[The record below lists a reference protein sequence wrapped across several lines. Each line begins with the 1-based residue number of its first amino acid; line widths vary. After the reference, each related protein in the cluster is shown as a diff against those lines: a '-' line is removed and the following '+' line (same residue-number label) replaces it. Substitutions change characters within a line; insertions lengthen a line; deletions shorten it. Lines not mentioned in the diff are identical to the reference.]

1 MSEVSNDAIADS
13 NDPQWYKDAIIY
25 ELHVRAF
32 ADSNDDGIGDF
43 AGLTQKLD
51 YLRDLGV
58 TAIWLLPF
66 YPSPLL
72 DDGYDIAEYTEVH
85 PSYGNL
91 RDVRTFIREAHR
103 RGLRVITELVCNHTS
118 DQHPWF
124 QRARRARPGSAA
136 RDFYVWSD
144 NDDKYKGTRIIFKD
158 FESSNWSWDAE
169 ANAYYWHRFYRHQPD
184 LNFENPRVH
193 EAIRRV
199 MDFWLEMG
207 VDGLRLDAIPYLY
220 EQEGTS
226 CENLPQGYEFLRQL
240 RKYIDDHYEDRMLLA
255 EANQWPEDA
264 VAYFGEGD
272 MCQMAFHF
280 PVMPRLFMAIHQED
294 RFPIVDIVRQ
304 TPAIPDNCQW
314 AIFLR
319 NHDEL
324 TLEMVTDEERDY
336 MYRVYAAD
344 QRMRINLGIRR
355 RLAPLLGNHRRRIE
369 LMNALLFALP
379 GTPVIYYGDEIGM
392 GDNVYLGDRNG
403 VRTPMQWSGDRNAG
417 FSRANP
423 QKLFMPV
430 IIDPEYH
437 YETVNVEAQMQNQHS
452 LLWWTKRL
460 IALRRRYKA
469 FGRGTMEFLHPENR
483 KVLSF
488 IRRLGDERILV
499 VANLSRFA
507 QGVSIDLSE
516 FQGMVP
522 VEMFGR
528 VELPPITDQPY
539 FFTLGPHSF
548 FWLSLEPQ
556 KVPVGRAIGGET
568 PVHVLAGKWEDLF
581 DFSRS
586 NVLANEL
593 PDYMAGQRW
602 FAGKGRR
609 VRSTSI
615 EETIPVRSDGQP
627 IFLTLINVQYSEGAG
642 ETYMLPLTYAGGE
655 QAFQRIRTAPQS
667 VVMRLRS
674 KRSEEEAV
682 IFDAMY
688 DEGFAGVCL
697 RAIERR
703 QHMKTDRGE
712 LVGTRTNAFR
722 EIGIDRN
729 VKAEV
734 VRAEQSNT
742 SITYGDRMILK
753 LFRRLEAGTNPD
765 LEIGRYLTTTGFA
778 HAPRVAGAI
787 EYRRANQ
794 EPITLGVMHEYIVK
808 ESDAW
813 VYTLDS
819 LRDFLDRTMSLT
831 EDIAPPSPTAGTFM
845 RLSEEEP
852 PPLAVETIGAFLE
865 SARLLGIRTA
875 EMHSALGSG
884 GPNSAFAP
892 EPYTPHYQRG
902 LYQSMRNMTTNN
914 FALLA
919 RYVRQSE
926 VSMPE
931 AAQAMLLEEQVL
943 AQFRRLT
950 GKVMSSPRI
959 RAHGDYH
966 LGQVLYTGNDFV
978 ITDFE
983 GEPSRTI
990 TERRIRRSALRDV
1003 AGMLR
1008 SFSYAVHTALRELR
1022 ASGIEGALEERA
1034 RLWARFWEVWVCS
1047 TYLRAYLEEAKR
1059 SKSLTADWAEIELLL
1074 GIFMLEKVVY
1084 EIGYELNNRPDWL
1097 VVPLSGL
1104 LEIVKT
1110 E

>member
-1 MSEVSNDAIADS
+1 
-13 NDPQWYKDAIIY
+13 
-25 ELHVRAF
+25 
-32 ADSNDDGIGDF
+32 
-43 AGLTQKLD
+43 
-51 YLRDLGV
+51 
-58 TAIWLLPF
+58 
-66 YPSPLL
+66 
-72 DDGYDIAEYTEVH
+72 
-85 PSYGNL
+85 
-91 RDVRTFIREAHR
+91 
-103 RGLRVITELVCNHTS
+103 
-118 DQHPWF
+118 
-124 QRARRARPGSAA
+124 
-136 RDFYVWSD
+136 
-144 NDDKYKGTRIIFKD
+144 
-158 FESSNWSWDAE
+158 
-169 ANAYYWHRFYRHQPD
+169 
-184 LNFENPRVH
+184 
-193 EAIRRV
+193 
-199 MDFWLEMG
+199 
-207 VDGLRLDAIPYLY
+207 
-220 EQEGTS
+220 
-226 CENLPQGYEFLRQL
+226 
-240 RKYIDDHYEDRMLLA
+240 
-255 EANQWPEDA
+255 

-272 MCQMAFHF
+272 ICQMAFHF

-314 AIFLR
+314 AVFLR

-379 GTPVIYYGDEIGM
+379 GTPVLYYGDEIGM

-437 YETVNVEAQMQNQHS
+437 YETVNVEAQQQNQHS

-488 IRRLGDERILV
+488 IRRLGDERILI

-516 FQGMVP
+516 FKGMVP

-548 FWLSLEPQ
+548 FWISIEPQ
-556 KVPVGRAIGGET
+556 KVSAGRPHGSEA
-568 PVHVLAGKWEDLF
+568 PVHVLSGGWEDLF
-581 DFSRS
+581 DFGRN
-586 NVLANEL
+586 NVLASQL
-593 PDYMAGQRW
+593 PDYLASQRW
-602 FAGKGRR
+602 FSGKGRR

-615 EETIPVRSDGQP
+615 EEAIPVKEQGQS
-627 IFLTLINVQYSEGAG
+627 IYLTMINVQYSEGVG
-642 ETYMLPLTYAGGE
+642 ETYMLPLTYASGE
-655 QAFQRIRTAPQS
+655 QAFQRIRQAPRS
-667 VVMRLRS
+667 VVMRLKT
-674 KRSEEEAV
+674 KRSEEEA
-682 IFDAMY
+682 ILYDAMY

-703 QHMKTDRGE
+703 QHLKTERGE

-722 EIGIDRN
+722 DIGIERGGRVD
-729 VKAEV
+729 VL
-734 VRAEQSNT
+734 RAEQTNT
-742 SITYGDRMILK
+742 SINYGDRMIMK
-753 LFRRLEAGTNPD
+753 LFRRLEPGINPD
-765 LEIGRYLTTTGFA
+765 LEIGRFLTAAGFK
-778 HAPRVAGAI
+778 HSPRVTGAI
-787 EYRRANQ
+787 EYRRGTQ
-794 EPITLGVMHEYIVK
+794 EPITLAVMNEYIVK

-813 VYTLDS
+813 EYTLDT
-819 LRDFLDRTMSLT
+819 LRDFLDKTMALSD
-831 EDIAPPSPTAGTFM
+831 EVSAPPPTASTFM

-852 PPLAVETIGAFLE
+852 PPLAIETIGGFLE

-875 EMHSALGSG
+875 EMHAALGSG
-884 GPNSAFAP
+884 GPNSAFAA
-892 EPYTPHYQRG
+892 EPYTPHYLRG
-902 LYQSMRNMTTNN
+902 LYQSLRNMTTNN
-914 FALLA
+914 FGLLA
-919 RYVRQSE
+919 RYVRENEST
-926 VSMPE
+926 MPE
-931 AAQAMLLEEQVL
+931 AAHAIVLEEQVL
-943 AQFRRLT
+943 AHFRRLT
-950 GKVMSSPRI
+950 GKQMSSSRI

-990 TERRIRRSALRDV
+990 TERRIRRSPLRDV
-1003 AGMLR
+1003 SGMLR
-1008 SFSYAVHTALRELR
+1008 SFSYAVHTALQELR
-1022 ASGIEGALEERA
+1022 ASGLEGAPEERA
-1034 RLWARFWEVWVCS
+1034 RQWGRFWEAWVCS
-1047 TYLRAYLEEAKR
+1047 TFLRAYLDEAKR
-1059 SKSLTADWAEIELLL
+1059 SKTLVADWAEIELLL
-1074 GIFMLEKVVY
+1074 DVFMLEKVVY

-1104 LEIVKT
+1104 LEMVKT